1 MLGTSLKVGS
11 KDYGLE
17 AGDPPRAADCLGKPK
32 SSTSLHYNNSDT
44 SNAFYTTWKFSD
56 LSVVMYSSHDRVNT
70 LGIHNY

>member
-17 AGDPPRAADCLGKPK
+17 AGAPPRAADCLGKPK
-32 SSTSLHYNNSDT
+32 SSTSLHYNSDT

-56 LSVVMYSSHDRVNT
+56 LSVVMYSSPDRIRT
-70 LGIHNY
+70 LGIHY